1 MENNFHPLK
10 QVFRKIAQT
19 LGEFDY
25 NNVDQDVLKGV
36 YQELIDLDTR
46 HTLGEYYTPDWLCE
60 KIVDRSKFKKNSFIL
75 DPACGSGS
83 FLRAA
88 VAKLKKSYPDLPIE
102 QIANQVN
109 GIDIHPLSVQIAKT
123 NLLLA
128 LGKDVIKART
138 PVQLKI
144 FLANTLFAPEGTV
157 GLFGSNYDVHI
168 DQKTYPV
175 NTKVFD
181 DARLFD
187 IAINI
192 CDSLAESSKG
202 NPLDSIT
209 TFSRFLEK
217 HYTAGGL
224 TTEIKEGFFEI
235 YKGLKHAKE
244 SGRDSI
250 WKFILQNSYKPF
262 FLKNKFDFVIGNPPW
277 LTYASVVNKDYQN
290 RLSKHA
296 KGYNLTPDGVA
307 YIPHLEIAAIFLS
320 HCSSYFLRD
329 NGEISFVLPYSF
341 INVGQHDNTRSGR
354 ALGFAIKEIWDLE
367 GVSPLFRI
375 LSCVIIA
382 NQSRLAVNK
391 PNPQGIKGY
400 IVDGKLKKAN
410 STWKEVKEI
419 ISFTET
425 LWYYSKLK
433 KNSAFTNQKIKSTG
447 RANYY
452 KEYFKQGAT
461 IVPRNFYF
469 VDITQE
475 YHGDLV
481 NRHLFVKTADGAK
494 AEAKMP
500 WKKIELEGKVHSS
513 FLFYTA
519 LAKNVVPFGLI
530 SLPLIV
536 LPIKVGTDKRIQ
548 MLKVKEIKSE
558 GHVETATWFEQVE
571 KSWNKKKTERSDKM
585 TFLDRLDFQRG
596 LSGQNLNAQYLVI
609 YTASA
614 KDANAVVI
622 NREDYRLEFI
632 ADHKTYVFYTDDLKE
647 AHFIASYLNS
657 AIPNE
662 LMKSFQSRG
671 HFGPRD
677 VHKKILDT
685 PFPKFDGANK
695 IHLELAEL
703 GKEASTIIQGY
714 IDKEVNGT
722 EYNVGRIRLAAKK
735 LIQKNFLQI
744 DKIVKRLTE

>member
-1 MENNFHPLK
+1 
-10 QVFRKIAQT
+10 
-19 LGEFDY
+19 
-25 NNVDQDVLKGV
+25 
-36 YQELIDLDTR
+36 
-46 HTLGEYYTPDWLCE
+46 
-60 KIVDRSKFKKNSFIL
+60 
-75 DPACGSGS
+75 
-83 FLRAA
+83 
-88 VAKLKKSYPDLPIE
+88 
-102 QIANQVN
+102 
-109 GIDIHPLSVQIAKT
+109 
-123 NLLLA
+123 
-128 LGKDVIKART
+128 
-138 PVQLKI
+138 
-144 FLANTLFAPEGTV
+144 
-157 GLFGSNYDVHI
+157 
-168 DQKTYPV
+168 
-175 NTKVFD
+175 
-181 DARLFD
+181 
-187 IAINI
+187 
-192 CDSLAESSKG
+192 
-202 NPLDSIT
+202 
-209 TFSRFLEK
+209 
-217 HYTAGGL
+217 
-224 TTEIKEGFFEI
+224 
-235 YKGLKHAKE
+235 
-244 SGRDSI
+244 
-250 WKFILQNSYKPF
+250 
-262 FLKNKFDFVIGNPPW
+262 
-277 LTYASVVNKDYQN
+277 
-290 RLSKHA
+290 
-296 KGYNLTPDGVA
+296 
-307 YIPHLEIAAIFLS
+307 
-320 HCSSYFLRD
+320 
-329 NGEISFVLPYSF
+329 
-341 INVGQHDNTRSGR
+341 
-354 ALGFAIKEIWDLE
+354 
-367 GVSPLFRI
+367 
-375 LSCVIIA
+375 
-382 NQSRLAVNK
+382 
-391 PNPQGIKGY
+391 
-400 IVDGKLKKAN
+400 
-410 STWKEVKEI
+410 
-419 ISFTET
+419 
-425 LWYYSKLK
+425 
-433 KNSAFTNQKIKSTG
+433 
-447 RANYY
+447 
-452 KEYFKQGAT
+452 
-461 IVPRNFYF
+461 
-469 VDITQE
+469 
-475 YHGDLV
+475 
-481 NRHLFVKTADGAK
+481 
-494 AEAKMP
+494 MP